1 MFCAFNRLGIIATTL
16 SEFAR
21 PSQNQQDE
29 TVQRD
34 HLATPPAPW
43 PEGMPKGVPGVT
55 CQGRGE
61 IWWARVRVSYH
72 DGPGASV
79 YGWPAKGGIYV
90 HTASAVEIE
99 FLGFDRFKPVPHPS
113 PNNPSAAP
121 DEEAH
126 CNKMRQL
133 GAVWWKSEYA
143 WSEDKRTVHYRPPPD
158 PPNSFIVTGWPTTG
172 GVWVL
177 STTKGEAVEKRR
189 ISFVEGVSSCCVRGH
204 RLARCLTNNALLL
217 RLTKYA
223 LI

>member
-1 MFCAFNRLGIIATTL
+1 MAALFRNFW
-16 SEFAR
+16 FAR
-21 PSQNQQDE
+21 PSQNQEDE
-29 TVQRD
+29 IVQHE

-43 PEGMPKGVPGVT
+43 PEGMPKDVPGVT

-61 IWWARVRVSYH
+61 VWWARVRVSYS

-99 FLGFDRFKPVPHPS
+99 FLGFDRFSPVPHPS

-143 WSEDKRTVHYRPPPD
+143 WSEDGLTVHHTPPPD

-177 STTKGEAVEKRR
+177 STTKGEAIEKGVGVL
-189 ISFVEGVSSCCVRGH
+189 SFVKEVSCLLIVRGH
-204 RLARCLTNNALLL
+204 LLDRYLTNNAPLL
-217 RLTKYA
+217 TNMP
-223 LI
+223 